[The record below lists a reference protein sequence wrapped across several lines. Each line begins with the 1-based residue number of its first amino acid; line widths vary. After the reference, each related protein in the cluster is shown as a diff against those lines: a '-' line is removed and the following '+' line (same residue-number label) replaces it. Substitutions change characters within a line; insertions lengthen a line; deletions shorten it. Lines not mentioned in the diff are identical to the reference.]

1 MDTPTILGTIGLAII
16 IIAWIV
22 QLINTL
28 GKSITLSLFF
38 VWLHLIGVLSIVISS
53 IGFKSIAIIVLT
65 IILAILAI
73 ITIIVY
79 PKKKLETK
87 EEK

>member
-1 MDTPTILGTIGLAII
+1 MNTHSILGTIGLAII
-16 IIAWIV
+16 VIAWIV
-22 QLINTL
+22 QLIKTF
-28 GKSITLSLFF
+28 GKSKTLSLFF
-38 VWLHLIGVLSIVISS
+38 IWLHLIGVLVIVVAS
-53 IGFKSIAIIVLT
+53 IGFKSTNIIILT

-87 EEK
+87 E

>member
-1 MDTPTILGTIGLAII
+1 MDTPSILGIIGIVII
-16 IIAWIV
+16 IIAWII
-22 QLINTL
+22 QLVKTF
-28 GKSITLSLFF
+28 GKSKTLSLFF
-38 VWLHLIGVLSIVISS
+38 VWLHLIGVLVIVVAS
-53 IGFKSIAIIVLT
+53 IGFKSTNIIILT

-87 EEK
+87 E